1 MLRERFSK
9 LLVLL
14 LWAHVPVLGLA
25 AAWNGR
31 MQPAAAM
38 LIGAI
43 IAATYQGIRQKYRIA
58 AVARYASAVL
68 LLAEPALLLLLF
80 SGHPWQMDMHMYFFA
95 ILALN
100 IAWFDRGTILVS
112 SLLIAIHHLVLLYL
126 LPTAVFPGQ
135 GDVNRVGLHAMIVLF
150 QAGVLVWVSDM
161 VKRRFEHIQIMDAE
175 LAVQRRALEERTR
188 EAEEASRAKSMF
200 LANMSHEIRTPINA
214 ILGFSNLVQRTPLDP
229 KQRDY
234 VSKINTA
241 GSALLRL
248 INDILDFSKI
258 EENKMEFESNPFDPR
273 AAITSQ
279 VQLVSE
285 GIRSKNLQ
293 IEVHIDDRVPAQV
306 IGDEMRL
313 NQVLL
318 NLLSNAIKF
327 SARGVIV
334 VRLTLIDESED
345 IARIQCS
352 VSDNGI
358 GMTAEQIGRLFTA
371 FTQADSTTT
380 RRFGGTGLGLAISR
394 QIVEQM
400 GGWIKAE
407 SLIDIG
413 SQFTFQVPLGIDR
426 TVPTAVFEPSE
437 KIRRQRILI
446 ADDNPAA
453 LHIISE
459 IFRHWGMA
467 VDTAGSGLE
476 ARDMAEREARAGR
489 TYDLLLIDW
498 KMPEIDGLQTVRDIR
513 ACPAIAVPPQVV
525 MMTAYDTSDLIQA
538 AALDNIRG
546 FLCKPITP
554 ESLLHVLES
563 LPGHATGGP
572 QGPAPDPV
580 APAPDPVSGA
590 TILLVDDSAINR
602 EIATAFLKAAGFRV
616 DHAENGLVACAKVA
630 KNRAHYAA
638 VLMDVQMPEMD
649 GITATREIR
658 RHHPATDLPI
668 IAMTAHAYPEERQN
682 CLDAGMNE
690 HLTKPIDSK
699 LLIRTLQSW
708 IARLQPDA
716 PKADLPA
723 VLPPFDIKAALA
735 RLDGKADL
743 LRRLIIEF
751 GTQHADSCNELRSLV
766 MEGRIEQA
774 RRLAHDLK
782 AIAATLEIADL
793 GPISA
798 AIEDSLAK
806 PDAAERG
813 IAGIEQ
819 MLEDLYL
826 ALRPAVHAA
835 AGLSDANT
843 DAAAPDAAALD
854 ATPPDAAATGGGPAD
869 PAATLAACAA
879 LRPLIQRHSLS
890 ALAGFAALADA
901 LGLDHCARTAHPLAR
916 ALQCYDYATAGEQL
930 DTIELHARM
939 DAAA

>member
-1 MLRERFSK
+1 MPQELILLREGFSR

-14 LWAHVPVLGLA
+14 LWAHVPVLGLV

-31 MQPAAAM
+31 MQPASAM

-43 IAATYQGIRQKYRIA
+43 IAATYQAIRQKYRTA
-58 AVARYASAVL
+58 AVARYAAAVL
-68 LLAEPALLLLLF
+68 LVAEPALLLILF
-80 SGHPWQMDMHMYFFA
+80 AGHPWQMDMHMYFFA
-95 ILALN
+95 IMALN

-112 SLLIAIHHLVLLYL
+112 SLLIALHHLVLLYL
-126 LPTAVFPGQ
+126 LPVAVFPGQ
-135 GDVNRVGLHAMIVLF
+135 GDVQRVGLHAMIVLF

-161 VKRRFEHIQIMDAE
+161 VKRRFEHIHMMGGK
-175 LAVQRRALEERTR
+175 LAAQSQALEERTR
-188 EAEEASRAKSMF
+188 EAEEASHAKSMF

-234 VSKINTA
+234 VGKINAA

-258 EENKMEFESNPFDPR
+258 EENKMVFESHPFDLR
-273 AAITSQ
+273 AAIASQ

-285 GIRSKNLQ
+285 GIRSKNLE
-293 IEVHIDDRVPAQV
+293 IEIHIDERVPAQV

-313 NQVLL
+313 NQVML

-327 SARGVIV
+327 SARGIIV
-334 VRLTLIDESED
+334 LRVTLIEESDD

-358 GMTAEQIGRLFTA
+358 GMTAEQISRLFTA

-400 GGWIKAE
+400 GGWIKAD

-426 TVPTAVFEPSE
+426 TVPAAIFEPSE
-437 KIRRQRILI
+437 QIRRRRILI
-446 ADDNPAA
+446 VDDNPAA

-459 IFRHWGMA
+459 IFRRWGIA
-467 VDTAGSGLE
+467 VDTADSGSE

-489 TYDLLLIDW
+489 AYDLLLIDW
-498 KMPEIDGLQTVRDIR
+498 NMPDIDGLQTVRDIR
-513 ACPAIAVPPQVV
+513 ACPGIPVPPQVV
-525 MMTAYDTSDLIQA
+525 MMTAYDAGELIQA
-538 AALDNIRG
+538 SAFEDIRG

-554 ESLLHVLES
+554 ESLLRVLES
-563 LPGHATGGP
+563 VTGDPGDTAQSLT
-572 QGPAPDPV
+572 PDPV
-580 APAPDPVSGA
+580 ALVPVSASGA
-590 TILLVDDSAINR
+590 TILLVEDSAINR
-602 EIATAFLKAAGFRV
+602 EIATAFLTAAGFRV
-616 DHAENGLVACAKVA
+616 EHAENGLVACAKLA
-630 KNRAHYAA
+630 KNRDRYAA

-658 RHHPATDLPI
+658 RHYPADDLPI

-690 HLTKPIDSK
+690 HLSKPIDSA
-699 LLIRTLQSW
+699 LLIRTLQAW
-708 IARLQPDA
+708 IGRHKPEAPEVGLPDS
-716 PKADLPA
+716 
-723 VLPPFDIKAALA
+723 LPPFDIAAALR
-735 RLDGKADL
+735 RLNGKAEL

-751 GTQHADSCNELRSLV
+751 GRQHADSYSELRSLV
-766 MEGRIEQA
+766 MEGRIEPA
-774 RRLAHDLK
+774 RRLAHNLK
-782 AIAATLEIADL
+782 AVAAALEIADL
-793 GPISA
+793 APIAA
-798 AIEDSLAK
+798 AIEDSLAR

-813 IAGIEQ
+813 IAGIDT

-826 ALRPAVHAA
+826 TLQPAVHAA
-835 AGLSDANT
+835 GQLAEAKPEPLPEPVAA
-843 DAAAPDAAALD
+843 DAAAPKGWLA
-854 ATPPDAAATGGGPAD
+854 G
-869 PAATLAACAA
+869 PAATLVACAA
-879 LRPLIQRHSLS
+879 LRPLIERHSLS

-901 LGLDHCARTAHPLAR
+901 MGLDHGARAAHPLAH
-916 ALQCYDYATAGEQL
+916 ALHCYDYAAAAEQL
-930 DTIELHARM
+930 DRIEFHARM